1 MSETGKEVVNL
12 VMFFGFTSL
21 LLLVACLLILAR
33 CLRQRDGARDFT
45 CTGTFCGHCGR
56 RLGSDPVTAIGLGSK
71 GYFVYM
77 CPHCQNETLLPTQSV
92 E

>member
-1 MSETGKEVVNL
+1 VCGCLGLAVLCLTMLLMRRRDKQEKSTMTG
-12 VMFFGFTSL
+12 
-21 LLLVACLLILAR
+21 
-33 CLRQRDGARDFT
+33 
-45 CTGTFCGHCGR
+45 TGTFCGHCGR

-71 GYFVYM
+71 GYFVYK